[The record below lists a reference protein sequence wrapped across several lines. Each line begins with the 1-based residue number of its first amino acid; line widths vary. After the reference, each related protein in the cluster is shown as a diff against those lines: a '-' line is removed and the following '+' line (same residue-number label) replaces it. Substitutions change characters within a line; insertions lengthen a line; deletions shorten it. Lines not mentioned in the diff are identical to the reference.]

1 MTSAVHYAMFPQM
14 VQEGIPFTLAAD
26 AANLTVTPNMTVVP
40 STASGTV
47 TMTVKT
53 ADKLLGKKTYTLSG
67 GTLSGDALTL
77 TNVSAGKLWLDYSYS
92 GNISEQT
99 VLATAKVGNN
109 DSIQAGV

>member
-1 MTSAVHYAMFPQM
+1 MTSAVHYAMFPKM

-67 GTLSGDALTL
+67 HHHAKGCHSPT
-77 TNVSAGKLWLDYSYS
+77 
-92 GNISEQT
+92 
-99 VLATAKVGNN
+99 ATT
-109 DSIQAGV
+109 